1 MAELAILSS
10 GAVLLLFVSV
20 RNCFA
25 AELIKLSMQT
35 SGSGPDD
42 AGAKL
47 SAFLQAKENI
57 LKDIMSCMLKWIL
70 SSGRIFGIFLY
81 VDDKRIKNKNCSSAT
96 ALEFSY
102 FHLHLLQQQ
111 LNSIDKGIFSGSIM
125 DGLPKN

>member
-1 MAELAILSS
+1 MYYVFAQVLSSNVMAELAILSS

-70 SSGRIFGIFLY
+70 SSGRIFDIFLY
-81 VDDKRIKNKNCSSAT
+81 VVDERIKNKSLFKCNNVGILTFSLTPSSA
-96 ALEFSY
+96 AA
-102 FHLHLLQQQ
+102 Q
-111 LNSIDKGIFSGSIM
+111 
-125 DGLPKN
+125 

>member
-70 SSGRIFGIFLY
+70 SSGRLFDIFLY
-81 VDDKRIKNKNCSSAT
+81 IDDKRIKNKSLLKCNNVGILTFLLTPSSA
-96 ALEFSY
+96 AAQY
-102 FHLHLLQQQ
+102 HR
-111 LNSIDKGIFSGSIM
+111 
-125 DGLPKN
+125 

>member
-1 MAELAILSS
+1 MVFAQVLSSNVMAELAILSS

-25 AELIKLSMQT
+25 AELVKLSMQT

-81 VDDKRIKNKNCSSAT
+81 VDDKRIKNKSLLKSNKVGILTFSLTPSSA
-96 ALEFSY
+96 AA
-102 FHLHLLQQQ
+102 Q
-111 LNSIDKGIFSGSIM
+111 
-125 DGLPKN
+125 

>member
-1 MAELAILSS
+1 MYQFKFKGYYVFAQVLTSNVMAELAILSS

-57 LKDIMSCMLKWIL
+57 LKDIMSSMLKWIL
-70 SSGRIFGIFLY
+70 SSGRIFEDL
-81 VDDKRIKNKNCSSAT
+81 VVC
-96 ALEFSY
+96 
-102 FHLHLLQQQ
+102 
-111 LNSIDKGIFSGSIM
+111 
-125 DGLPKN
+125 

>member
-1 MAELAILSS
+1 MVFAQVLSSNVMAELAILSS

-25 AELIKLSMQT
+25 AELVKLSMQT

-81 VDDKRIKNKNCSSAT
+81 VDDKRIKNKSLLKCNKVGILTFSLTPSSEA
-96 ALEFSY
+96 A
-102 FHLHLLQQQ
+102 QQHR
-111 LNSIDKGIFSGSIM
+111 
-125 DGLPKN
+125 